1 MTEVHQV
8 RHKNKTVATL
18 LAFLLGGIGAQRLY
32 LGGLR
37 DRALWAHLSA
47 LPLCAAASAVWPQA
61 DPFYHLLPII
71 ISGLIGFL
79 EALIMGLTSDEKWDA
94 RHNANSGR
102 QSASQWPLAVIL
114 VASMML
120 GAGSLIATM
129 SRLFDLLYTGGAY
142 G

>member
-1 MTEVHQV
+1 MTELHQV
-8 RHKNKTVATL
+8 RHKNKTLAAL

-37 DRALWAHLSA
+37 DRGLWAHLAA
-47 LPLCAAASAVWPQA
+47 LPLSAAISALWPHA
-61 DPFYHLLPII
+61 DNFYHLLPII
-71 ISGLIGFL
+71 ISGLIGCL
-79 EALIMGLTSDEKWDA
+79 ESLMIGLSSDEKWDA
-94 RHNANSGR
+94 RHNPASGR
-102 QSASQWPLAVIL
+102 SSDSQWPLAIIL

-129 SRLFDLLYTGGAY
+129 ARLFDLLYTGGAY